1 MSWAIKLIFIFFYD
15 YKVAIEIDEKR
26 HKEKD
31 IDHKLDCRFIRI
43 NPDKQG
49 FNICEPINEIHRHI
63 SKLTEEPTRKSLTN
77 NLNFNAKKIPLVL
90 V

>member
-15 YKVAIEIDEKR
+15 YKVAIEVDEKS
-26 HKEKD
+26 HKDKD
-31 IDHKLDCRFIRI
+31 IDHELNCRFIRI

-63 SKLTEEPTRKSLTN
+63 
-77 NLNFNAKKIPLVL
+77 
-90 V
+90 